1 MRTSLS
7 YKEEVMAL
15 SRGKKSTSKKKEE
28 VVVKSPKKAVEKVES
43 PKKTEPKKAVEKVD
57 PTPVQEEL
65 PPTPTPVS
73 ETMTNVEPIVEPV
86 IEEVV
91 VQAVKPVI
99 EPVVEEVVVQDVA
112 PAPQTVEI
120 GSLVMMPSGK
130 RGTVIA
136 VNRKG
141 YFEVRSERNPRK
153 TYLYESSQLS
163 LV

>member
-1 MRTSLS
+1 
-7 YKEEVMAL
+7 MAT
-15 SRGKKSTSKKKEE
+15 SRGRKSTAKKKEE
-28 VVVKSPKKAVEKVES
+28 AVVES
-43 PKKTEPKKAVEKVD
+43 PKKEVIEPKVEEPKKAAPKKAVEKVD
-57 PTPVQEEL
+57 PAPVQEEL
-65 PPTPTPVS
+65 PPPPQPAPEPAPV
-73 ETMTNVEPIVEPV
+73 VEPV
-86 IEEVV
+86 
-91 VQAVKPVI
+91 VKPV
-99 EPVVEEVVVQDVA
+99 VEQVAVQAVA
-112 PAPQTVEI
+112 PAPRVVEV

>member
-1 MRTSLS
+1 
-7 YKEEVMAL
+7 MAT
-15 SRGKKSTSKKKEE
+15 SRGRKSTAKKKEE
-28 VVVKSPKKAVEKVES
+28 AVVESPKKEVIEPKVEEPKKAAPKKAVEKVA
-43 PKKTEPKKAVEKVD
+43 PA
-57 PTPVQEEL
+57 PVQEEL
-65 PPTPTPVS
+65 PPPPPPAPEPAPV
-73 ETMTNVEPIVEPV
+73 V
-86 IEEVV
+86 
-91 VQAVKPVI
+91 
-99 EPVVEEVVVQDVA
+99 EPVVEEVAVQAVA
-112 PAPQTVEI
+112 PAPRVVEV

>member
-1 MRTSLS
+1 
-7 YKEEVMAL
+7 MAT
-15 SRGKKSTSKKKEE
+15 SRGRKSTAKKKEE
-28 VVVKSPKKAVEKVES
+28 VVVESPKKEVIEPKVEEPKKAAPKKAVEKVA
-43 PKKTEPKKAVEKVD
+43 PA
-57 PTPVQEEL
+57 PVQEEL
-65 PPTPTPVS
+65 PPPP
-73 ETMTNVEPIVEPV
+73 PP
-86 IEEVV
+86 
-91 VQAVKPVI
+91 APKPVPVVETVV
-99 EPVVEEVVVQDVA
+99 EPVVEQVAVQAVA
-112 PAPQTVEI
+112 PAPRVVEV

>member
-1 MRTSLS
+1 
-7 YKEEVMAL
+7 MAT
-15 SRGKKSTSKKKEE
+15 SRGRKSATKKKEE
-28 VVVKSPKKAVEKVES
+28 VVVESPKKEVIEPKVEEPKKAAPKKAVEKVA
-43 PKKTEPKKAVEKVD
+43 PA
-57 PTPVQEEL
+57 PVQEEL
-65 PPTPTPVS
+65 PPPPPPAPEPAPV
-73 ETMTNVEPIVEPV
+73 V
-86 IEEVV
+86 
-91 VQAVKPVI
+91 
-99 EPVVEEVVVQDVA
+99 EPVVEQVAVQAVA
-112 PAPQTVEI
+112 PAPRVVEI

>member
-1 MRTSLS
+1 M
-7 YKEEVMAL
+7 V
-15 SRGKKSTSKKKEE
+15 
-28 VVVKSPKKAVEKVES
+28 
-43 PKKTEPKKAVEKVD
+43 
-57 PTPVQEEL
+57 
-65 PPTPTPVS
+65 
-73 ETMTNVEPIVEPV
+73 
-86 IEEVV
+86 
-91 VQAVKPVI
+91 
-99 EPVVEEVVVQDVA
+99 EPVVESVVEEVAVQAVA
-112 PAPQTVEI
+112 PAPRVVEI

>member
-1 MRTSLS
+1 
-7 YKEEVMAL
+7 MAT
-15 SRGKKSTSKKKEE
+15 SRGRKSTAKKKEE
-28 VVVKSPKKAVEKVES
+28 AVVESPKKEVIEPKVEEPKKAAPKKAVEKVA
-43 PKKTEPKKAVEKVD
+43 PA
-57 PTPVQEEL
+57 PVQEEL
-65 PPTPTPVS
+65 PPPPPPAPEPAPV
-73 ETMTNVEPIVEPV
+73 V
-86 IEEVV
+86 
-91 VQAVKPVI
+91 
-99 EPVVEEVVVQDVA
+99 EPVVEQVAVQAVA
-112 PAPQTVEI
+112 PAPRVVEI

>member
-1 MRTSLS
+1 MS
-7 YKEEVMAL
+7 
-15 SRGKKSTSKKKEE
+15 SR
-28 VVVKSPKKAVEKVES
+28 AEKCAA
-43 PKKTEPKKAVEKVD
+43 PPPLPA
-57 PTPVQEEL
+57 PL
-65 PPTPTPVS
+65 PPPLPPPPPPAPEPTSEPAPV
-73 ETMTNVEPIVEPV
+73 V
-86 IEEVV
+86 
-91 VQAVKPVI
+91 
-99 EPVVEEVVVQDVA
+99 EPVVEQVAVQAIAPTPRVVEV
-112 PAPQTVEI
+112 